1 MHQQLTP
8 HDGAAVLRRAVAA
21 LSSRMPVEPGALA
34 GEASVARTAALAD
47 KLERAASGAVGE
59 RVRGIDAED
68 VVTLDVWIRVAD
80 SFTLH
85 DDAPEA
91 EARAE
96 WGRQLRAVRELI
108 APPAARLTNDPRDA

>member
-1 MHQQLTP
+1 MHQLTP
-8 HDGAAVLRRAVAA
+8 HDGAAVLRQAVAA

-34 GEASVARTAALAD
+34 AEASAERTAALAE
-47 KLERAASGAVGE
+47 KLERAADAAPGAS
-59 RVRGIDAED
+59 VRGIDAAD

-108 APPAARLTNDPRDA
+108 APPAARLTDDPRDV